1 MAIDIIELIDK
12 LPPLRI
18 PGMRSTDSIGIDLG
32 TSSIKIVQLKGGPG
46 KYQVARWSVIPVAL
60 TADGGGELSPEE
72 KKASVTNLLRTYR
85 GTGKGIPKN
94 AVTSVSGNAVIVRYV
109 KFQKLTRKELS
120 KTIKAEA
127 EPYIPFNVEEVYIG
141 FHPLSDV
148 MEDGKQKMETVLVAA
163 KKDFINQRIEIL
175 EGAGFKPAVIDVD
188 AFALESVYEASL
200 DGPANETVLIAN
212 IGYAKTN
219 FVILEN
225 GVSMVVKD
233 SPVSGS
239 AISKGIMKSLG
250 VDSKT
255 AEKLKLTN
263 GLLTPEERELAP
275 KEAQGVAD
283 ASANVAKDL
292 ATEAK
297 KIIQYYVTQGKDKR
311 VSRVLVSGGTANIKN
326 LLPYLG
332 NELGLPV
339 EKLNP
344 FAKIGGAQGIPEE
357 YQSTLAIAVGLAMRH
372 PGDIKE

>member
-1 MAIDIIELIDK
+1 M
-12 LPPLRI
+12 
-18 PGMRSTDSIGIDLG
+18 
-32 TSSIKIVQLKGGPG
+32 
-46 KYQVARWSVIPVAL
+46 
-60 TADGGGELSPEE
+60 TAEGGGAELSPEE
-72 KKASVTNLLRTYR
+72 KKANATNLLRTYR

-141 FHPLSDV
+141 FHPLQDV
-148 MEDGKQKMETVLVAA
+148 MEEGKQKMETVLVAA
-163 KKDFINQRIEIL
+163 KKDFINARIEIL

-188 AFALESVYEASL
+188 AFAMESVYEAAQ
-200 DGPANETVLIAN
+200 DGTPNETVLIAN

-225 GVSMVVKD
+225 GVSLVVKD

-239 AISKGIMKSLG
+239 AISKSIMKSLG

-255 AEKLKLTN
+255 AEKLKISH
-263 GLLTPEERELAP
+263 GLLTPEEREVAP

-283 ASANVAKDL
+283 AAGNVAKDL
-292 ATEAK
+292 STEIK
-297 KIIQYYVTQGKDKR
+297 KIIQYYTTQGKDKR
-311 VSRVLVSGGTANIKN
+311 VNRVLITGGSANIKN
-326 LLPYLG
+326 LVPYLA
-332 NELGLPV
+332 NDLSLPV

-344 FAKIGGAQGIPEE
+344 FAKVGGAQGIPEE
-357 YQSTLAIAVGLAMRH
+357 YWSTLSIAVGLAMRH
-372 PGDIKE
+372 PGDVKD